1 MVLPVFLSSLSGRMM
16 KSGSEN
22 GDTLNMQSWNAGN
35 VIKAVTG
42 ELVIFIQ
49 KERPKI

>member
-1 MVLPVFLSSLSGRMM
+1 MVLPVFLSGLSGSMM
-16 KSGSEN
+16 NRGSEN
-22 GDTLNMQSWNAGN
+22 VDTLIMHSWNAGN